1 LPREAVRYVRLRLK
15 LPGGESRGAIVAEL
29 DLGEGEFRIIAAHLG
44 LLRHS
49 RMDQVGA
56 LLMTFHD
63 LPPMP
68 TILLGDL
75 NEWRRRGRSALR
87 GLEPTFGVA
96 SRRPMFPLDRRA

>member
-1 LPREAVRYVRLRLK
+1 MPREAVRYVRLRLK

-56 LLMTFHD
+56 LLTTFHD